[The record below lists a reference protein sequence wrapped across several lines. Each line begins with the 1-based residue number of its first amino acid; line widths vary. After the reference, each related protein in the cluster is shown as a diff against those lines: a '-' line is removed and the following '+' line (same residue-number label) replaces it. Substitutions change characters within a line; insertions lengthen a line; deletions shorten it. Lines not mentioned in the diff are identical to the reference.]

1 MTDIFWPFPFFFLA
15 FLLALCFFGVFIGN
29 THHWLEGFST
39 HTHTHTEHIQSR
51 KVYDGCFSVFPV
63 FCQWSWV
70 FPGIFHLWAND
81 RRAITSHTSCRFRYI
96 LKMQT
101 NVQIDSKNLRSTDDN
116 FRSRGHHITIEVSVH
131 LTHVLWCGQWI
142 SWLAMDTSIHRHPA
156 RSRSNQTVKH
166 RDMLAFQAY

>member
-1 MTDIFWPFPFFFLA
+1 MAISVFFFWPFCSHFVFSASLSGTRIIDLKA
-15 FLLALCFFGVFIGN
+15 FP
-29 THHWLEGFST
+29 

-156 RSRSNQTVKH
+156 RSRSRQTVKH